1 MPDETLIVLTEQAQE
16 IGKLEAET
24 EQAQELLE
32 ELEEK
37 VEDLERSDRN
47 DNEWLR
53 ALSDRIYNLERE
65 LEQWKTKPQASS
77 VQVETEELEES
88 LTEEILAI
96 PIPEVEEPAKEIA
109 KKKELLSWLF

>member
-24 EQAQELLE
+24 EQQEELLE

-37 VEDLERSDRN
+37 VEQLEHHD
-47 DNEWLR
+47 
-53 ALSDRIYNLERE
+53 LSDKRWINDVENRVYNLERE
-65 LEQWKTKPQASS
+65 LGEWKSKLQTVSAS
-77 VQVETEELEES
+77 EPEEVEES
-88 LTEEILAI
+88 LTEEILII

-109 KKKELLSWLF
+109 KKKGFLNWLF